1 MNKLKVRNSNLELYR
16 IIVMLLIV
24 AHHYVVNSGL
34 TSIGGPISSDPTSL
48 KSLFLL
54 LFGAWGKT
62 GINCFVLI
70 TGYFMCKSQ
79 ITLKKF
85 MKLFLQDMFYKIV
98 ISTIFWIS
106 SYEPLTLE
114 GLVKT
119 LIPIRTLGTG
129 FTAAFLLFFLF
140 IPFLNILVKNM
151 NEKQH
156 ILLLGLVSF
165 TYIFLGTVPFFS
177 VTMNYVSWFMV
188 LYIIASY
195 IRLYPKQIFNNT
207 KLWAFVSVVLI
218 IIASLSVIVCAYIS
232 KEIDRSLWYYFVQ
245 DSNTLLAVLIG
256 VSTFL
261 SFKNLKMKHH
271 PEINKISAT
280 CFGVLL
286 IHANSD
292 TMRRWLWKDVLDNVG
307 MYSSSLLFLHS
318 VLSVLGVFVICSI
331 IDMARIKFV
340 ETPFFNYFDKVY
352 DKFYVWFDQKKMHY
366 SQKLNEKGN

>member
-34 TSIGGPISSDPTSL
+34 TNIGGPISSDPTSL

-54 LFGAWGKT
+54 FFGAWGKT

-85 MKLFLQDMFYKIV
+85 MKLFLQVMFYKIV

-261 SFKNLKMKHH
+261 CFKNLKMKHH
-271 PEINKISAT
+271 PAINKISAT

-318 VLSVLGVFVICSI
+318 VLSVLVVFVICSI

>member
-1 MNKLKVRNSNLELYR
+1 MNKAKVRNSNLELYR

-34 TSIGGPISSDPTSL
+34 TSLDGPISFNPTSA

-79 ITLKKF
+79 ITFKKF
-85 MKLFLQDMFYKIV
+85 AKLFLQIMFYRIL
-98 ISTIFWIS
+98 IGCIFWIS
-106 SYEPLTLE
+106 SYEPLTIK
-114 GLVKT
+114 GLLKV
-119 LIPIRTLGTG
+119 LLPIRTVGTG
-129 FTAAFLLFFLF
+129 FTAAYLLFFLF
-140 IPFLNILVKNM
+140 IPFLNILVNSM

-177 VTMNYVSWFMV
+177 ITMNYVSWFMV

-195 IRLYPKQIFNNT
+195 IRLYPKKIFDNT
-207 KLWAFVSVVLI
+207 KIWGWLSLLFI
-218 IIASLSVIVCAYIS
+218 MIASISVIVCAYIS
-232 KEIDRSLWYYFVQ
+232 KITNLSMWYYFVQ

-261 SFKNLKMKHH
+261 FFKNLKMNYH
-271 PEINKISAT
+271 PLINKISAT

-292 TMRRWLWKDVLDNVG
+292 TMRRWLWKDVLNNVG
-307 MYSSSLLFLHS
+307 MYDSSLFWLHS
-318 VLSVLGVFVICSI
+318 VLSVLGIFVICSV
-331 IDMARIKFV
+331 IDMARIRFA
-340 ETPFFNYFDKVY
+340 ETPFFNYYDKVS
-352 DKFYVWFDQKKMHY
+352 DRVCLWLNQKKTCVLR
-366 SQKLNEKGN
+366 KLNIKED